1 MGILSIGKR
10 AIGLESQTSRN
21 VRFLRAKQEEDL
33 RRLQLE
39 KDKDII
45 SGKTLLEKKQQQRI
59 SKIQQ
64 TGFELGKQ
72 LGGFQPPQ
80 EDFSFQEQVLR
91 QTVGGRGDKI
101 WGTIGE
107 PVTIHNDL
115 NPRQRGDT
123 STGEIFGLNKPMAFG
138 GGDRET
144 RGMFGF

>member
-1 MGILSIGKR
+1 MGVFDIGRR
-10 AIGLESQTSRN
+10 AIGFESQESKRT
-21 VRFLRAKQEEDL
+21 RFLRAQQDENL

-45 SGKTLLEKKQQQRI
+45 SGKKLLQKKQQQRVSI
-59 SKIQQ
+59 VQQ

-72 LGGFQPPQ
+72 LGGFAQAPQ

-91 QTVGGRGDKI
+91 ETVGGRGDKI

-107 PVTIHNDL
+107 PVTINHDL

-123 STGEIFGLNKPMAFG
+123 STGE
-138 GGDRET
+138 
-144 RGMFGF
+144 MFGF